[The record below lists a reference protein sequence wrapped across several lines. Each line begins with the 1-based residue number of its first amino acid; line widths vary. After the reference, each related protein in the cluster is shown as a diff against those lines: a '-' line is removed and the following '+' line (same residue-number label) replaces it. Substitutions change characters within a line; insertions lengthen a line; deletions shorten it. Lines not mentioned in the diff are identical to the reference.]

1 MPHRSPFTCTTT
13 GSASLPKAQP
23 PSPPPS
29 AKRRGNPDLHLS
41 PRCGARTR
49 AGCPCRAPAIHGKL
63 RCRMHG
69 GRSTGP
75 RTEEGR
81 ARLAAAHTT
90 HGGYDAAHRAFNRHH
105 VSFLRRSPVRMF
117 AVIHRDRLP
126 PELAARMAP
135 LAPELSF
142 PPRPTRGISRAEDR
156 ALLLAET
163 AALAPWKQAMALSRE
178 ARRAERAARAA
189 SSATGAPAQARP
201 LAPERAAIAATV
213 ASAAAP
219 ASAVPPAAPAAAPAK
234 AHAPI
239 PPAPAQPGPHLS
251 RAGGCAE
258 ALAKPRATEPASHS
272 VRHVPTPAR
281 VAAQPKAHAPIPA
294 ALAQPVLEPAP
305 TSARAEPVAKP
316 HAPDRHRA
324 RHTGPQRGGAAPIAS
339 HAAKPHAPVTAGA
352 RPRTDNAAIR
362 RAAALWRTEQR
373 RLRQS

>member
-13 GSASLPKAQP
+13 GSASLPKTQP

-29 AKRRGNPDLHLS
+29 VKRRGNPDLHLS

-81 ARLAAAHTT
+81 ARLAAARTT

-156 ALLLAET
+156 ALLQAET

-189 SSATGAPAQARP
+189 SSATGAPAQATP
-201 LAPERAAIAATV
+201 LAPERAAIAATA
-213 ASAAAP
+213 ASAARR
-219 ASAVPPAAPAAAPAK
+219 PP
-234 AHAPI
+234 
-239 PPAPAQPGPHLS
+239 Q
-251 RAGGCAE
+251 C
-258 ALAKPRATEPASHS
+258 
-272 VRHVPTPAR
+272 
-281 VAAQPKAHAPIPA
+281 
-294 ALAQPVLEPAP
+294 
-305 TSARAEPVAKP
+305 
-316 HAPDRHRA
+316 
-324 RHTGPQRGGAAPIAS
+324 
-339 HAAKPHAPVTAGA
+339 
-352 RPRTDNAAIR
+352 R
-362 RAAALWRTEQR
+362 RLPLRQR
-373 RLRQS
+373 RQKPMHLFPRLPPSPGRTLRGQAVVRRRWQNPVQQNPRRTACATSRRRPVWQRSQKPTHQFPLLLRSRCRNRRRPVPVWRRE